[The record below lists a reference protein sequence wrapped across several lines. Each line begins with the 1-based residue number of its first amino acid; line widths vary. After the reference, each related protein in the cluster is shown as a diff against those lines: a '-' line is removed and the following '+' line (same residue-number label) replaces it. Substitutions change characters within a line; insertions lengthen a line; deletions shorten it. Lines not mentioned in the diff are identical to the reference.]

1 VIALDTNVVV
11 RFLVEDEPRQTA
23 RARAPS
29 WAQAVAAGEP
39 LFLSDIVWCE
49 TVWVLDSAYG
59 FDRASIAAALR
70 RLLTARG
77 IAVRSFDRVGA
88 ALDAFERGRGDF
100 ADYPIRED
108 ARAEGCD
115 AVVTFDRALHRDEGF
130 RAP

>member
-23 RARAPS
+23 RARAVV
-29 WAQAVAAGEP
+29 AQAVAAGEP

-70 RLLTARG
+70 RLLSARG

-88 ALDAFERGRGDF
+88 ALDAYERGRGDF
-100 ADYPIRED
+100 ADYLIRED
-108 ARAEGCD
+108 ARAAGCD
-115 AVVTFDRALHRDEGF
+115 AVVTFDRALRRDEGF

>member
-11 RFLVEDEPRQTA
+11 RFLVEDDARQAA
-23 RARAPS
+23 RARAVV
-29 WAQAVAAGEP
+29 AQAVGAGEP

-70 RLLTARG
+70 RLLSARG

-88 ALDAFERGRGDF
+88 ALDAYERGRGDF
-100 ADYPIRED
+100 ADYLIRED

-115 AVVTFDRALHRDEGF
+115 AVITFDRVLQRDDGF